1 MDYRDINDFGRFAK
15 DKGISGMNLH
25 YFNQKVEKHDANDVA
40 ESGLI
45 NHELLDLVGTVF
57 HTGNDDGRT

>member
-25 YFNQKVEKHDANDVA
+25 YFNQKVE
-40 ESGLI
+40 I
-45 NHELLDLVGTVF
+45 Q
-57 HTGNDDGRT
+57 